1 MRKSKIISATILLG
15 GLLGLFFAGGVRAY
29 DVPSIDISK
38 LADSLPSPL
47 SPLTDFINSAKQ
59 INLQTLN
66 PQNVWSSINTWFSGT
81 TGISLVQ
88 LIKAIG
94 SFLVWMFSLVAQLIG
109 WGLSFIK

>member
-1 MRKSKIISATILLG
+1 MRKHKIISATILLG
-15 GLLGLFFAGGVRAY
+15 GLLGLFFAGGVKAY
-29 DVPSIDISK
+29 EVPSMNNIDISK
-38 LADSLPSPL
+38 LADSLP

-59 INLQTLN
+59 INLQTFN
-66 PQNVWSSINTWFSGT
+66 PQNVWSGINTWFSGT

-94 SFLVWMFSLVAQLIG
+94 NFLVWMFSLVAQLIG

>member
-15 GLLGLFFAGGVRAY
+15 GLLGLFFTGSVRAY
-29 DVPSIDISK
+29 EVPSINIDISK

-47 SPLTDFINSAKQ
+47 TDFINSAKQ
-59 INLQTLN
+59 INFQTLN

-81 TGISLVQ
+81 TGINLVQ

-94 SFLVWMFSLVAQLIG
+94 NFLIWMFSLVAQLIG